1 MWSKR
6 KTLIGC
12 FVFFCFVFCFDFI
25 FMFDEKM
32 LELLCLFLVD

>member
-1 MWSKR
+1 MYVWSKR

-12 FVFFCFVFCFDFI
+12 FVWFVFFDFI